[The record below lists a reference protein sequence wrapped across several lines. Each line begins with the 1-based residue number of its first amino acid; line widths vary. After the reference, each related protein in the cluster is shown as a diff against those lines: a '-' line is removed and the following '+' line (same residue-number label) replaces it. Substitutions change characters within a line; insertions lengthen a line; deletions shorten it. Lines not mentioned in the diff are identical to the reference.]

1 MWKIGSTD
9 KEQAFSLFEL
19 DTTVHYPRL
28 PLGFPAEAAPYTEIL
43 LGLTVHDEVRLQ
55 GIPSPVLRFVASE
68 IVVRD
73 IQLKATL
80 SAWHLPIPD
89 DRFWLHHV
97 LPRIQTELQ
106 QRDKRLTSWATSQ
119 TLPPSSGQG
128 IVAGL

>member
-1 MWKIGSTD
+1 MNLS
-9 KEQAFSLFEL
+9 SL

-28 PLGFPAEAAPYTEIL
+28 PPGFPAESVPYAEIL
-43 LGLTVHDEVRLQ
+43 LKLAINDEVRLQ
-55 GIPSPVLRFVASE
+55 GISSPVLRFIASE
-68 IVVRD
+68 IVVGD

-80 SAWHLPIPD
+80 GAWHLPIPD
-89 DRFWLHHV
+89 DRVWLHHV

-128 IVAGL
+128 IVVGL